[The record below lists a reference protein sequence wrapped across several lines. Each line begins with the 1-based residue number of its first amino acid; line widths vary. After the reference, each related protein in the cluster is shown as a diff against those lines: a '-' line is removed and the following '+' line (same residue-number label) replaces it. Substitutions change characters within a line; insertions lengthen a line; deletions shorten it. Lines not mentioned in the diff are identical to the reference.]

1 MTPGCV
7 GELLDHL
14 DAGVGIVER
23 QVHHRLD
30 ARLARQQFLDQP
42 AIERASQRHLHL
54 GLWMHAEQQHRR
66 RERHGVVDAHAVHR
80 APGQLD
86 LAMRA
91 VARHR
96 LRLLRLVRDAA
107 EQVLIQHAGL
117 RIEQTRRRAALLP
130 ERLRGVANVVVVDAV
145 GDVGPERGLGDVRI
159 DIDDEIVGQ
168 LARSLR
174 RVGQHVAGVGMD
186 GDLFQFAHR
195 RVRSVA
201 AVIAA

>member
-23 QVHHRLD
+23 QIHHRLD
-30 ARLARQQFLDQP
+30 ARLPRQQFLDQP

-66 RERHGVVDAHAVHR
+66 RERHRVVDAHAVHR

-91 VARHR
+91 FADDRI
-96 LRLLRLVRDAA
+96 RLLPVRDAA
-107 EQVLIQHAGL
+107 EHVLIQHAGL
-117 RIEQTRRRAALLP
+117 HVQQPRRRAAALP
-130 ERLRGVANVVVVDAV
+130 ERLRGVAKIVVVDAV
-145 GDVGPERGLGDVRI
+145 GDLGPERGLGDVRV
-159 DIDDEIVGQ
+159 DVDDEVVAQ
-168 LARSLR
+168 LARALG
-174 RVGQHVAGVGMD
+174 RVGQHVAGVG
-186 GDLFQFAHR
+186 
-195 RVRSVA
+195 SCW
-201 AVIAA
+201 